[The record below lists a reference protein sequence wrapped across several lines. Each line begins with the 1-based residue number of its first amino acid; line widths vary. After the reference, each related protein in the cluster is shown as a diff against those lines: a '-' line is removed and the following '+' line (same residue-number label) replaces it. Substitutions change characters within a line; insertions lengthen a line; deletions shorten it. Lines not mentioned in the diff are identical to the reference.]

1 MRILIAE
8 DDYASRKF
16 LYKFLSSY
24 GECDI
29 TIDGIEAVD
38 AFMLALDEGKPY
50 DLVCLDIM
58 MPKLDGTKALKAIRD
73 VEKQKGIEGDNR
85 VKVIMTTALNDTT
98 NVYTAFESGCEAY
111 AAKPIDTEKFAE
123 VLKKIGLV
131 FSSESK

>member
-16 LYKFLSSY
+16 LYKFLSAY

-58 MPKLDGTKALKAIRD
+58 MPKLDGTRALKAIRD
-73 VEKQKGIEGDNR
+73 VEKQTLQMSITLLIQDVR
-85 VKVIMTTALNDTT
+85 PMRQ
-98 NVYTAFESGCEAY
+98 S
-111 AAKPIDTEKFAE
+111 P
-123 VLKKIGLV
+123 
-131 FSSESK
+131 